1 MKKTLLL
8 FSFVFAATWSQAA
21 YMYWQV
27 DNSAE
32 TKAKINQYAIDN
44 NYAYARLRTF
54 ETDGGSVDFVNNAV
68 VDGLNGTIAGTGEAA
83 SIDNAIQVELLQGN
97 SYYIELLAWNGS
109 TFTGVGRSEV
119 KSYADLV
126 SDGYVYT
133 NADLANMPTLNL
145 QSWAGG
151 TYSVP
156 EPTSALMMMMGMA
169 FLGLKRRKA

>member
-27 DNSAE
+27 DEN
-32 TKAKINQYAIDN
+32 TTVNQYAIDN

-54 ETDGGSVDFVNNAV
+54 ETNGGSVDFVNNAV

-97 SYYIELLAWNGS
+97 SYYIELLAWNDSTS

-119 KSYADLV
+119 KTYTQLV
-126 SDGYVYT
+126 EAGYVYT

-145 QSWAGG
+145 QSWTGG